1 MKTAFQWGKPTAL
14 ISVLLLGAG
23 SLPAPA
29 SAIESLSVEN
39 ESSYQ
44 VAQATTD
51 LCRRVN
57 VKEGLIVREQA
68 SAGSRLLDSVAYNGQ
83 VALVQGYK
91 EIAGTDNRVWV
102 EISSPVRGYVSIGFA
117 NNKTNLGM
125 CPGAATPNP
134 SPGSTASLCR
144 QVDARKAPQGLLV
157 RADASSTSAS
167 RGGIAANARVT
178 LVSGYKLVPDKNGQA
193 RNWVEITAPIAG
205 YVSATSL
212 VVCR

>member
-1 MKTAFQWGKPTAL
+1 M
-14 ISVLLLGAG
+14 SVLLLSAG
-23 SLPAPA
+23 SLTAPA

-39 ESSYQ
+39 GSSYQ

-102 EISSPVRGYVSIGFA
+102 EIASPVRGYVSIGFA

-125 CPGAATPNP
+125 CPGAASTNP
-134 SPGSTASLCR
+134 SPSANSGGTANTATGSTANLCR
-144 QVDARKAPQGLLV
+144 EVDARKAPQGLLV

-167 RGGIAANARVT
+167 RGGIAANARLT

-212 VVCR
+212 VMCR